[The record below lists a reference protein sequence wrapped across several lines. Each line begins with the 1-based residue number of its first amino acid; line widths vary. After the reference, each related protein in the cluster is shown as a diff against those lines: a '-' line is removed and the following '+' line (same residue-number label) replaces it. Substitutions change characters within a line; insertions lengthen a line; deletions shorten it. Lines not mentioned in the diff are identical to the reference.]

1 METKTLTKAEI
12 EQVRNFYWLTGIGKK
27 ELAKLFKVQEEE
39 IAEVLNQKKQ
49 N

>member
-39 IAEVLNQKKQ
+39 IAQALNQQKR